1 MSFIFHIWLQD
12 MELKANETDKLIK
25 GMKLKPTDD
34 TIKYDW
40 NTEAHSSHPLELCM
54 VTVDTDQLLIILP
67 GHNYWL

>member
-40 NTEAHSSHPLELCM
+40 NTEAHSSPAGAVH
-54 VTVDTDQLLIILP
+54 
-67 GHNYWL
+67 GNR

>member
-1 MSFIFHIWLQD
+1 MICHVILFIVPSLQIVQD

-40 NTEAHSSHPLELCM
+40 NTEAHCRWSCAL
-54 VTVDTDQLLIILP
+54 
-67 GHNYWL
+67 